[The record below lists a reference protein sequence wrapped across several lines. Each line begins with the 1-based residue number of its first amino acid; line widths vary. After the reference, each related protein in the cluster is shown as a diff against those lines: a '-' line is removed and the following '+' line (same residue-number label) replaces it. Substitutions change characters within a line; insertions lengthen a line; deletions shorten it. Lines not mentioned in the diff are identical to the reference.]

1 MVEVGSNTLVLVGI
15 IAMVDEL
22 KTDRGW
28 KWFNLSF
35 FFFFLEKL
43 VVSEIGWL
51 QFTSYNK
58 ITIFVTVTHMVCGDS
73 KIQLLLLLL
82 KPLKSKWVCYVSN
95 NLRERKSFCVVDSMW
110 IMCVWLYDQR
120 EREGKDR
127 KKTCPFL
134 PCLFRSPFS
143 PQEIGERIKGK
154 RKECYKWH
162 FTKSFRLCEEKK
174 LPATC

>member
-22 KTDRGW
+22 KTDTGL

-35 FFFFLEKL
+35 FFFLGKL

-82 KPLKSKWVCYVSN
+82 KPLKSKWVC
-95 NLRERKSFCVVDSMW
+95 
-110 IMCVWLYDQR
+110 
-120 EREGKDR
+120 
-127 KKTCPFL
+127 
-134 PCLFRSPFS
+134 
-143 PQEIGERIKGK
+143 
-154 RKECYKWH
+154 
-162 FTKSFRLCEEKK
+162 
-174 LPATC
+174 